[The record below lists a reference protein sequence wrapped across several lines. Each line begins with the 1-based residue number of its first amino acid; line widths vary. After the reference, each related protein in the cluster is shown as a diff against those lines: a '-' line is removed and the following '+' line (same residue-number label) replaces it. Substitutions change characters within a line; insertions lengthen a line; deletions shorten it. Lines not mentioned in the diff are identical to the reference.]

1 MITFPEYFKPVHEHT
16 KESFIDLLNNPVLWS
31 DAMVNRTLQRVGA
44 KPFDIEDARLLIK
57 DYLAVLVDVIRKEAF

>member
-1 MITFPEYFKPVHEHT
+1 
-16 KESFIDLLNNPVLWS
+16 
-31 DAMVNRTLQRVGA
+31 MVNRTLQRVGA